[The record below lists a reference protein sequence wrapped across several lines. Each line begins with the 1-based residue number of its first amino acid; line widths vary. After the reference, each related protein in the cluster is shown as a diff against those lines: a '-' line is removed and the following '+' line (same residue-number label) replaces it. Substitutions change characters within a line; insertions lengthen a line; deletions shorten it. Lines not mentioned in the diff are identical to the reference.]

1 MTDLIR
7 DGKILHWGISEAIE
21 EYLRRAHAVCPV
33 IAVQN
38 HYSMMARQYEKC
50 SLSLKNQTWP
60 LAFSPLANGL
70 LTKCYTAETRFDV
83 RMDYRAVMPQFQMK
97 SFEQNESL
105 FSLIDRLAEKY
116 HAIPSQIAL
125 SWTMNK
131 RPWIIPILGTCHLC
145 RLKENA
151 GAADVHMTDEKVKE
165 IDIELEMMEMSEV
178 FGGSPIKNNYSI
190 VELLKNVNAMAL
202 QQQSLEILYLWLFLF
217 LLSKRYKSMEECKDI
232 MVIDWATRIPT
243 DAEEEYLSHLFCLGG
258 GC

>member
-38 HYSMMARQYEKC
+38 HYSMMARQYEKMF
-50 SLSLKNQTWP
+50 P
-60 LAFSPLANGL
+60 LLEELDMGLVAFSPLANGL

-116 HAIPSQIAL
+116 HAIPSQ
-125 SWTMNK
+125 S
-131 RPWIIPILGTCHLC
+131 RCV
-145 RLKENA
+145 
-151 GAADVHMTDEKVKE
+151 DDEQTSM
-165 IDIELEMMEMSEV
+165 DYT
-178 FGGSPIKNNYSI
+178 YSR
-190 VELLKNVNAMAL
+190 NVPSVPA
-202 QQQSLEILYLWLFLF
+202 
-217 LLSKRYKSMEECKDI
+217 
-232 MVIDWATRIPT
+232 
-243 DAEEEYLSHLFCLGG
+243 
-258 GC
+258 

>member
-1 MTDLIR
+1 MMTDLIR

-21 EYLRRAHAVCPV
+21 EYLCRAHAVCPV

-50 SLSLKNQTWP
+50 S
-60 LAFSPLANGL
+60 FSPLANGL

-178 FGGSPIKNNYSI
+178 FGGSNIKNNYSI

-202 QQQSLEILYLWLFLF
+202 
-217 LLSKRYKSMEECKDI
+217 
-232 MVIDWATRIPT
+232 
-243 DAEEEYLSHLFCLGG
+243 
-258 GC
+258 